1 MKTAKRTMIVVLA
14 MLILTLVFWTPSATA
29 VAASPLPHGETGPGG
44 LALSNWK
51 AILTT
56 VVLLLALLQFL
67 SQAVVRGWIKS
78 GNKKLWARLHRP
90 GGIITYLLVLVVLGL
105 CLYVMFGPNGGGLEM
120 LSPTRVILHAIFGGL
135 LLLVLTAKAIISNFA
150 RRQLRVNGPLGIAA
164 GVLTLGLFLA
174 SVVPHVFRFG

>member
-1 MKTAKRTMIVVLA
+1 MKTAKRTTIVVLA
-14 MLILTLVFWTPSATA
+14 VLVLTLVLWTLPATA
-29 VAASPLPHGETGPGG
+29 AAASPLPHGETGPGG

-56 VVLLLALLQFL
+56 AVLLLALLQFL
-67 SQAVVRGWIKS
+67 SQAVVRGWIKG
-78 GNKKLWARLHRP
+78 GNKKLMASLHRP
-90 GGIITYLLVLVVLGL
+90 GGIVTYILVLVVLGL
-105 CLYVMFGPNGGGLEM
+105 CLYVMFGPDGGGLVM
-120 LSPTRVILHAIFGGL
+120 LAPMRVILHAVFGSL

-150 RRQLRVNGPLGIAA
+150 RKQLRVNGPLGIAA